1 MVTLSKVLEP
11 KLTLWYAGIV
21 VGFEYETKSFDEGAV
36 GDATVLVFG
45 EALQGFSVVYVQG
58 KIFNIIFV

>member
-1 MVTLSKVLEP
+1 MVTLSKVLQP

-58 KIFNIIFV
+58 KIFNNIC